1 MEISLT
7 PKQERQ
13 IAEALRNGQYRD
25 TTEVLDDALEA
36 LEEKHRS
43 EPISETERQQ
53 AIERLRSF
61 GKRHALS
68 LENGVTVKD
77 LINEGRR

>member
-7 PKQERQ
+7 PNQERL
-13 IAEALRNGQYRD
+13 IAEALHSGQYRD

-43 EPISETERQQ
+43 DSISQTERQQ

-77 LINEGRR
+77 LIHEGRR